1 MAEMDTQGAER
12 VAAGPP
18 GPGSGSGRPGVLEFA
33 QTVVREY
40 GVVLFL
46 LILIVGFSIALPD
59 LFPTGAN
66 AKAILSSNAV
76 PGILALAVLLPLS
89 AGEFDL
95 SVGATLGFTSVLV
108 AWATIHGV
116 PFGLACLL
124 ALVAGGLIGAINAFL
139 VVKIRVSAFIA
150 TLGVATVLSG
160 GNLLLT
166 DGSVLFQGIS
176 PHLLD
181 LARTELLFGLPAMVF
196 YFFAA
201 ALILWYALEQTPL
214 GRYLQATG
222 LGRGAARLSGVRTD
236 RYLTAAFVIAG
247 VIAAFAG
254 IVQTGRTGSAGP
266 TIGPEF
272 LLPAYAAAFLGATTI
287 HRGRFNVWGTVT
299 GVFVLA
305 VGVAGLGLLGAPF
318 WVGNVFNGCALIIA
332 VSFAVIVGNRGK
344 EEGANV

>member
-1 MAEMDTQGAER
+1 MADTPTGRSAGVFPDTPAESR
-12 VAAGPP
+12 RSPLGI
-18 GPGSGSGRPGVLEFA
+18 A
-33 QTVVREY
+33 QAIIGEY

-46 LILIVGFSIALPD
+46 IILIVGFSIALPS
-59 LFPTGAN
+59 LFPTGSN
-66 AKAILSSNAV
+66 IKAILSGNAV
-76 PGILALAVLLPLS
+76 PGILALAVLLPLG

-124 ALVAGGLIGAINAFL
+124 ALVVGGLIGAINAFL

-150 TLGVATVLSG
+150 TLGVATVLAG

-166 DGSVLFQGIS
+166 GGSVLFEGIS
-176 PHLLD
+176 PQILD
-181 LARTELLFGLPAMVF
+181 MSRAKILFGLPAMVF
-196 YFFAA
+196 YFFAVA
-201 ALILWYALEQTPL
+201 IVMWYLLEQTPI

-236 RYLTAAFVIAG
+236 RYLAGAFILAG
-247 VIAAFAG
+247 VIAGFAG
-254 IVQTGRTGSAGP
+254 ILQTGRVGSASP
-266 TIGPEF
+266 TTGPEF

-287 HRGRFNVWGTVT
+287 QRGRFNVWGTVT

-305 VGVAGLGLLGAPF
+305 VGVSGLGLLGAPF

>member
-1 MAEMDTQGAER
+1 MAEPQPGAPQGSATATEAPR
-12 VAAGPP
+12 RRAVD
-18 GPGSGSGRPGVLEFA
+18 VA
-33 QTVVREY
+33 QTLIGEY

-46 LILIVGFSIALPD
+46 LVLIAGFSIALPN
-59 LFPTGAN
+59 LFLTGSN
-66 AKAILSSNAV
+66 AKAILSGNAV

-95 SVGATLGFTSVLV
+95 SVGATLGFSSVLV

-116 PFGLACLL
+116 PFGLACLISI
-124 ALVAGGLIGAINAFL
+124 VAGAVIGAINAFL

-150 TLGVATVLSG
+150 TLGIGTVLAG
-160 GNLLLT
+160 GNLLIT
-166 DGSVLFQGIS
+166 GGSVLFQGIS
-176 PHLLD
+176 PSLK
-181 LARTELLFGLPAMVF
+181 TMSQTKILFGLPAMVF

-222 LGRGAARLSGVRTD
+222 LGRGAARLSGVRTG
-236 RYLTAAFVIAG
+236 RYLALSFIAAG

-287 HRGRFNVWGTVT
+287 RRGRFNVWGTVT

-344 EEGANV
+344 EEGASV

>member
-1 MAEMDTQGAER
+1 MAEPQPATPQGSATATEAPR
-12 VAAGPP
+12 RRAVD
-18 GPGSGSGRPGVLEFA
+18 VA
-33 QTVVREY
+33 QTMIGEY

-46 LILIVGFSIALPD
+46 LVLIAGFSIALPN
-59 LFPTGAN
+59 LFLTGSN
-66 AKAILSSNAV
+66 AKAILSGNAV

-95 SVGATLGFTSVLV
+95 SVGATLGFSSVLV

-116 PFGLACLL
+116 PFGLACLISI
-124 ALVAGGLIGAINAFL
+124 VAGAVIGAINAFL

-150 TLGVATVLSG
+150 TLGIGTVLAG
-160 GNLLLT
+160 GNLLIT
-166 DGSVLFQGIS
+166 GGSVLFQGIS
-176 PHLLD
+176 PSLK
-181 LARTELLFGLPAMVF
+181 TMSQTKILFGLPAMVF

-222 LGRGAARLSGVRTD
+222 LGRGAARLSGVRTG
-236 RYLTAAFVIAG
+236 RYLALSFIAAG

-287 HRGRFNVWGTVT
+287 RRGRFNVWGTVT

>member
-1 MAEMDTQGAER
+1 MPESTTPD
-12 VAAGPP
+12 AAPAAP
-18 GPGSGSGRPGVLEFA
+18 RRSGGEIA
-33 QTVVREY
+33 QAIVSDY

-46 LILIVGFSIALPD
+46 LVLIAGFTIALPD
-59 LFPTGAN
+59 LFPTGSN
-66 AKAILSSNAV
+66 VKAILSGNAV
-76 PGILALAVLLPLS
+76 PGILALAVLLPLC

-116 PFGLACLL
+116 PFGLACLI
-124 ALVAGGLIGAINAFL
+124 ALGAGALIGAINAFL

-150 TLGVATVLSG
+150 TLGVGTVLAG

-166 DGSVLFQGIS
+166 GGSVLFQGIS
-176 PHLLD
+176 PSILSM
-181 LARTELLFGLPAMVF
+181 ARNEVLFGLPAMVF
-196 YFFAA
+196 YFFAL
-201 ALILWYALEQTPL
+201 ALILWYALEQLPI

-236 RYLTAAFVIAG
+236 RYLAASFIAAG
-247 VIAAFAG
+247 LIAAFAG
-254 IVQTGRTGSAGP
+254 ILQTGRTGSASP
-266 TIGPEF
+266 TTGPEF

-287 HRGRFNVWGTVT
+287 RRGRFNTWGTVT

-305 VGVAGLGLLGAPF
+305 VGVSGLGLLGAPF

>member
-1 MAEMDTQGAER
+1 MAEPTTGSSADATAAAPAGA
-12 VAAGPP
+12 AARR
-18 GPGSGSGRPGVLEFA
+18 SALGVA
-33 QTVVREY
+33 QTIVAEY

-46 LILIVGFSIALPD
+46 LILIVGFSIALPH
-59 LFPTGAN
+59 LFPTGSN
-66 AKAILSSNAV
+66 AKAILSGNAV
-76 PGILALAVLLPLS
+76 PGILALAVLLPLG

-116 PFGLACLL
+116 PFGLACLI
-124 ALVAGGLIGAINAFL
+124 ALGAGALIGAVNAFL

-150 TLGVATVLSG
+150 TLGMGTVLAG

-166 DGSVLFQGIS
+166 GGSVLFQGIS
-176 PHLLD
+176 PQILSMT
-181 LARTELLFGLPAMVF
+181 RTHLLFGLPAMVF
-196 YFFAA
+196 YFFGVAV
-201 ALILWYALEQTPL
+201 IMWYALEQTSI

-236 RYLTAAFVIAG
+236 RYLAGAFIVAG
-247 VIAAFAG
+247 LIAAFAG
-254 IVQTGRTGSAGP
+254 ILQTGRTGSASP
-266 TIGPEF
+266 SAGPEF

-299 GVFVLA
+299 GVLVLA
-305 VGVAGLGLLGAPF
+305 VGVSGLGLLGAPF
-318 WVGNVFNGCALIIA
+318 WVGNVFNGCALIVA

>member
-1 MAEMDTQGAER
+1 MADTTTGRSAD
-12 VAAGPP
+12 AANATAGTAPKR
-18 GPGSGSGRPGVLEFA
+18 SALGVA
-33 QTVVREY
+33 QTIVGEY

-46 LILIVGFSIALPD
+46 FILIIGFTIALPH
-59 LFPTGAN
+59 LFPTGSN
-66 AKAILSSNAV
+66 VKAILSGNAV
-76 PGILALAVLLPLS
+76 PGILALAVLLPLG

-116 PFGLACLL
+116 PFGLACVL
-124 ALVAGGLIGAINAFL
+124 ALVVGGLIGAINAFL

-150 TLGVATVLSG
+150 TLGVGTVLAG

-166 DGSVLFQGIS
+166 GGSVLFQGIS
-176 PHLLD
+176 PDILSM
-181 LARTELLFGLPAMVF
+181 ARTKLLFGLPAMVF
-196 YFFAA
+196 YFFAV
-201 ALILWYALEQTPL
+201 ALIMWYLLEQTPV

-236 RYLTAAFVIAG
+236 RYLAGAFILAG

-254 IVQTGRTGSAGP
+254 ILQTGRTGSASP
-266 TIGPEF
+266 STGPEF

-305 VGVAGLGLLGAPF
+305 VGVSGLGLLGAPF
-318 WVGNVFNGCALIIA
+318 WVGNVFNGCALIVA